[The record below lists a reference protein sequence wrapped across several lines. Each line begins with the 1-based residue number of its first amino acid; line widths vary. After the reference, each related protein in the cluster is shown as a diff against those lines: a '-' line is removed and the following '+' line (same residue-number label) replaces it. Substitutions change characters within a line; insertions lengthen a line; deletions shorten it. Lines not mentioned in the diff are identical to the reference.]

1 MSLGTTLFLSDSAD
15 SAAFAR
21 NCSAVNIGSSCNDWG
36 QSVSHGVG
44 EEGSAWPC
52 TTRRLIASIQPAR
65 TSVEFLKRYCP
76 SRQHHRSHRREQN
89 FRTSLFWATL
99 GQATACLL
107 SHNLGA
113 SGMKH
118 NSRPRN

>member
-1 MSLGTTLFLSDSAD
+1 MTGDNRSLMASARK
-15 SAAFAR
+15 AALGRAQR
-21 NCSAVNIGSSCNDWG
+21 GGC
-36 QSVSHGVG
+36 
-44 EEGSAWPC
+44 
-52 TTRRLIASIQPAR
+52 RIQRAR

-76 SRQHHRSHRREQN
+76 SRRHHRSHRREQN

-118 NSRPRN
+118 NSRSRN